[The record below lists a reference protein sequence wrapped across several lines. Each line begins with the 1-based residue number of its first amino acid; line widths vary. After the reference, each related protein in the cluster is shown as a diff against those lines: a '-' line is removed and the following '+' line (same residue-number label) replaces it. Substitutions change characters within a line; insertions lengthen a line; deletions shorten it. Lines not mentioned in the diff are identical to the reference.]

1 MRILLQRV
9 TSAVVSVDGNA
20 VGKIGRGYLLFLCVM
35 RGDAEA
41 QADWLAEKVCGL
53 RLFDG
58 PDGKINDQSLLD
70 VGGEV
75 LVISQFTLAG
85 DVSKGRRPDYTQ
97 AAASEEGE
105 RLYNYF
111 IQKMRSLEVKKVET
125 GVFGASMQV
134 ALTNDGPVTL
144 LLERPV

>member
-70 VGGEV
+70 VGGDV
-75 LVISQFTLAG
+75 LVISQFPLAG
-85 DVSKGRRPDYTQ
+85 RPGYTR